1 MTEAGRGPLLANR
14 SFKGVELMAYSE
26 WQTWRDRI
34 ALAGCFAAALMAGLS
49 AIPAA
54 AQDAGLSEI
63 AVPESGGS
71 VMSYMYHR
79 RLTGETI
86 DGETASRVF
95 GGRPAQAGAWPS
107 QVALIGK
114 APPRPDSQETEY
126 YQFCGGSII
135 ARQWILTAAHC
146 VFDEDGKQTAA
157 ADILVETGSNTLG
170 KGELR
175 AVVAVFAH
183 EQYDPSVI
191 DNDVAL
197 LKLAEP
203 IGQSVGP
210 VGAISVLPAGAPPP
224 QGPGMVI
231 GWGFME
237 EGKLP
242 TDLMAT
248 DIDIVSNATCNKGMA
263 EQSKRDIGSFLMGMG
278 KQNRIPQDKLEAA
291 YRLVTDNLGPS
302 LTDNMICAGVANGT
316 KTACNGDSGGPLLM
330 RQADGRWLQVGIV
343 SWGRF
348 PLGSTQH
355 CGFPE
360 LYGVYTRVSNYY
372 DWIAT
377 KMRQN

>member
-1 MTEAGRGPLLANR
+1 MAFTALQARIVRLGVLAT
-14 SFKGVELMAYSE
+14 SLMVGLSAMPV
-26 WQTWRDRI
+26 
-34 ALAGCFAAALMAGLS
+34 LAQEAGLS
-49 AIPAA
+49 
-54 AQDAGLSEI
+54 GI
-63 AVPESGGS
+63 AMPQSDGS

-79 RLTGETI
+79 RMSGEKI

-95 GGRPAQAGAWPS
+95 GGRKAQDGAWPS

-114 APPRPDSQETEY
+114 APPRPDQQGDEY
-126 YQFCGGSII
+126 FQFCGGSII

-146 VFDEDGKQTAA
+146 VFDPEGKQTPAT
-157 ADILVETGSNTLG
+157 DILVQTGSNSLG
-170 KGELR
+170 KGDLR
-175 AVVAVFAH
+175 AVAAVFPH
-183 EQYDPSVI
+183 ENYDPAVI

-203 IGQSVGP
+203 IGQSAGP
-210 VGAISVLPAGAPPP
+210 VGAISILPAGSPPP

-242 TDLMAT
+242 NDLMET

-263 EQSKRDIGSFLMGMG
+263 EQTKRDIGSFLLGMG
-278 KQNRIPQDKLEAA
+278 KQNRIPQERLEEA
-291 YRLVTDNLGPS
+291 YKIVTDNLGPS
-302 LTDNMICAGVANGT
+302 LTDNMICAGVANGS
-316 KTACNGDSGGPLLM
+316 KTACNGDSGGPLLV

-348 PLGSTQH
+348 PLGSAQH

-360 LYGVYTRVSNYY
+360 LYGVYTRASNYY
-372 DWIAT
+372 DWIAA
-377 KMRQN
+377 KIRQN